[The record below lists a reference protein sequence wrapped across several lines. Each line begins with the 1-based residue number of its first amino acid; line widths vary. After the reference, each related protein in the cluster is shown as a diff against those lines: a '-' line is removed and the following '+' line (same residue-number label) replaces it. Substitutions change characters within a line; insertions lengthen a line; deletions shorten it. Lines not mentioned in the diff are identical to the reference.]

1 MSAFTEYA
9 KEQQEID
16 GLLFKGYTIAS
27 IQEDLDGAR
36 IKFVR
41 GEPAKSSVELL
52 LLTADARKY
61 VTTLVVAEL
70 RAEGEQAGCYSAEV

>member
-1 MSAFTEYA
+1 MSAFAEYA

-61 VTTLVVAEL
+61 VTTLVVTGL
-70 RAEGEQAGCYSAEV
+70 RAEGEQAGCYSGEV

>member
-1 MSAFTEYA
+1 MSAFAEYA

-16 GLLFKGYTIAS
+16 GLLFKGYTIAG

-61 VTTLVVAEL
+61 LTTLVVEGL
-70 RAEGEQAGCYSAEV
+70 RAEGEQAGCYSGEV

>member
-1 MSAFTEYA
+1 MGCF
-9 KEQQEID
+9 
-16 GLLFKGYTIAS
+16 LKGIRLPQ

-41 GEPAKSSVELL
+41 GELTKSSVELL

-61 VTTLVVAEL
+61 VTTLVVAGL
-70 RAEGEQAGCYSAEV
+70 RAEGEQAGCYSGEV